1 MAGTGGSA
9 GGGASA
15 TAGVSGAPDVGIT
28 SVNSVGDAVHFVR
41 DISSL
46 SLESVGISLVR
57 GNFER
62 HGRFEGRTTFGLWL
76 LADGEATL
84 RVGTRGRGHPFRN

>member
-57 GNFER
+57 GHFER
-62 HGRFEGRTTFGLWL
+62 HDRFEGRTTSGLWL
-76 LADGEATL
+76 IAEGEATL
-84 RVGTRGRGHPFRN
+84 RVGAGGGGRPIRN